1 MSGRSSLEYRR
12 PCFAEPFPAAASFVE
27 IVSRRLDAICRRGD
41 ACSPDQ
47 YRRALRLTAL
57 GRQAGKH
64 SFASQCAY
72 GKALHIEA
80 EGSSKRPLMLAP
92 ANGVTWKQFFLALKE
107 RFIKDKLMDV
117 AGSVT
122 FFGVLALFPFLLFL
136 VTLAGLVLQPQ
147 QVEQFIREI
156 GNVAPADAT
165 RIIAEQIRD
174 IHKSQSVGLLTV
186 GFVGAIWSAS
196 GGVVSLMDALNG
208 LHHVEDRRPFWK
220 TRGLAV
226 LTTFGASAAIL
237 IAALVGVAAGP
248 IAHAF
253 GGPVARVV
261 LWLRLPVAGLL
272 IALVWAVLYQVLPD
286 VPRRFRFLTPGSVV
300 AVAVWL
306 IASWGFS
313 FYVLHFGEYNKTYG
327 AIGGA
332 VVMLMWMW
340 ISAMVLLTGALINA
354 VLEDL
359 SRRAPETAPEAG
371 TGGFAMPGQGALQPR
386 RVLSLGERPA
396 EQSGLAEQ
404 RDGG

>member
-1 MSGRSSLEYRR
+1 
-12 PCFAEPFPAAASFVE
+12 
-27 IVSRRLDAICRRGD
+27 
-41 ACSPDQ
+41 
-47 YRRALRLTAL
+47 
-57 GRQAGKH
+57 
-64 SFASQCAY
+64 
-72 GKALHIEA
+72 
-80 EGSSKRPLMLAP
+80 MLAP
-92 ANGVTWKQFFLALKE
+92 ANGVTWKQFFLALKG

-147 QVEQFIREI
+147 QVEQFIRGI

-220 TRGLAV
+220 TRALAV

-237 IAALVGVAAGP
+237 IAALVGIAAGP

-253 GGPVARVV
+253 GGPVARLVI
-261 LWLRLPVAGLL
+261 WLRLPVAGLL
-272 IALVWAVLYQVLPD
+272 IALVWAVLYQILPD

-300 AVAVWL
+300 AVAIWL

-359 SRRAPETAPEAG
+359 SRRAPATAPEAG
-371 TGGFAMPGQGALQPR
+371 TAGFATPRQGELQPR
-386 RVLSLGERPA
+386 SA
-396 EQSGLAEQ
+396 S
-404 RDGG
+404 

>member
-1 MSGRSSLEYRR
+1 
-12 PCFAEPFPAAASFVE
+12 
-27 IVSRRLDAICRRGD
+27 
-41 ACSPDQ
+41 
-47 YRRALRLTAL
+47 
-57 GRQAGKH
+57 
-64 SFASQCAY
+64 
-72 GKALHIEA
+72 
-80 EGSSKRPLMLAP
+80 MLAP
-92 ANGVTWKQFFLALKE
+92 ARGVTWKEFFVALKQ

-136 VTLAGLVLQPQ
+136 VTLTGLVLRPA
-147 QVEQFIREI
+147 QVEQFIREV
-156 GNVAPADAT
+156 GTVAPADAT
-165 RIIAEQIRD
+165 RIIAQQIRD
-174 IHKSQSVGLLTV
+174 IHASRSFGLLTV

-220 TRGLAV
+220 TRGLAI
-226 LTTFGASAAIL
+226 LTTLGGGAAIL

-253 GGPVARVV
+253 GGPVALLVM
-261 LWLRLPVAGLL
+261 WLRLPVAGLL
-272 IALVWAVLYQVLPD
+272 IALVWAVLYQILPD

-313 FYVLHFGEYNKTYG
+313 FYVLHFGDYNKTYG

-359 SRRAPETAPEAG
+359 SRGRTSVPAAASDL
-371 TGGFAMPGQGALQPR
+371 AMRGPAQGVLQPR
-386 RVLSLGERPA
+386 SA
-396 EQSGLAEQ
+396 S
-404 RDGG
+404 

>member
-1 MSGRSSLEYRR
+1 
-12 PCFAEPFPAAASFVE
+12 
-27 IVSRRLDAICRRGD
+27 
-41 ACSPDQ
+41 
-47 YRRALRLTAL
+47 
-57 GRQAGKH
+57 
-64 SFASQCAY
+64 
-72 GKALHIEA
+72 
-80 EGSSKRPLMLAP
+80 MLAP
-92 ANGVTWKQFFLALKE
+92 ANGVTWKQFFLVLKE

-253 GGPVARVV
+253 GGPVARLVI
-261 LWLRLPVAGLL
+261 WLRLPVAGLL
-272 IALVWAVLYQVLPD
+272 IALVWAVLYQILPD

-340 ISAMVLLTGALINA
+340 ISAMVLLTGALINT

-359 SRRAPETAPEAG
+359 SRQTPATAPAAG
-371 TGGFAMPGQGALQPR
+371 TAGFAVPARSALQPHNA
-386 RVLSLGERPA
+386 S
-396 EQSGLAEQ
+396 
-404 RDGG
+404 

>member
-1 MSGRSSLEYRR
+1 M
-12 PCFAEPFPAAASFVE
+12 
-27 IVSRRLDAICRRGD
+27 
-41 ACSPDQ
+41 
-47 YRRALRLTAL
+47 RLTERRSIL
-57 GRQAGKH
+57 RRT
-64 SFASQCAY
+64 
-72 GKALHIEA
+72 
-80 EGSSKRPLMLAP
+80 GSSKRPLMLAP
-92 ANGVTWKQFFLALKE
+92 TNGVTWKQFFLALKG
-107 RFIKDKLMDV
+107 RFIKDKLMDG

-237 IAALVGVAAGP
+237 IAAFVGVAAGP

-253 GGPVARVV
+253 GGPVARLVI
-261 LWLRLPVAGLL
+261 WLRLPVAGLL
-272 IALVWAVLYQVLPD
+272 VPLPAAGPVQGLAD
-286 VPRRFRFLTPGSVV
+286 VPLRVPVLTPGSVV
-300 AVAVWL
+300 GGGRW
-306 IASWGFS
+306 ASASVG
-313 FYVLHFGEYNKTYG
+313 V
-327 AIGGA
+327 
-332 VVMLMWMW
+332 
-340 ISAMVLLTGALINA
+340 
-354 VLEDL
+354 
-359 SRRAPETAPEAG
+359 
-371 TGGFAMPGQGALQPR
+371 
-386 RVLSLGERPA
+386 
-396 EQSGLAEQ
+396 
-404 RDGG
+404 

>member
-1 MSGRSSLEYRR
+1 M
-12 PCFAEPFPAAASFVE
+12 
-27 IVSRRLDAICRRGD
+27 
-41 ACSPDQ
+41 
-47 YRRALRLTAL
+47 LT
-57 GRQAGKH
+57 
-64 SFASQCAY
+64 
-72 GKALHIEA
+72 
-80 EGSSKRPLMLAP
+80 P
-92 ANGVTWKQFFLALKE
+92 ANGVTWREFFFALKE

-165 RIIAEQIRD
+165 RIIAQQIRD

-220 TRGLAV
+220 TRGIAV
-226 LTTFGASAAIL
+226 LTTFGASAVVL
-237 IAALVGVAAGP
+237 IAALIGVAAGP

-253 GGPVARVV
+253 GGPVARLVM
-261 LWLRLPVAGLL
+261 WLRLPVAGLL
-272 IALVWAVLYQVLPD
+272 IALVWAVLYQILPD

-313 FYVLHFGEYNKTYG
+313 LYVLHFGEYNKTYG

-332 VVMLMWMW
+332 IVMLMWMW
-340 ISAMVLLTGALINA
+340 ISAMVLLAGALINA

-359 SRRAPETAPEAG
+359 SRRPTRATTPVTQ
-371 TGGFAMPGQGALQPR
+371 TGLAMPAQGELQPR
-386 RVLSLGERPA
+386 SA
-396 EQSGLAEQ
+396 S
-404 RDGG
+404 

>member
-1 MSGRSSLEYRR
+1 MRLMKSRSIFEVDGI
-12 PCFAEPFPAAASFVE
+12 VE
-27 IVSRRLDAICRRGD
+27 GT
-41 ACSPDQ
+41 P
-47 YRRALRLTAL
+47 
-57 GRQAGKH
+57 
-64 SFASQCAY
+64 
-72 GKALHIEA
+72 
-80 EGSSKRPLMLAP
+80 MLAP
-92 ANGVTWKQFFLALKE
+92 ANGVTWKEFFLALKG
-107 RFIKDKLMDV
+107 RFIRDKLMDV

-165 RIIAEQIRD
+165 RIIAQQIRD

-186 GFVGAIWSAS
+186 GFLGAIWSAS
-196 GGVVSLMDALNG
+196 GVVVSLMDALNG

-253 GGPVARVV
+253 GGPVAHLVI
-261 LWLRLPVAGLL
+261 WLRLPVAGLL
-272 IALVWAVLYQVLPD
+272 IALVWAVLYQILPD

-300 AVAVWL
+300 AVVVWL

-340 ISAMVLLTGALINA
+340 ISAMVLLAGALINA

-359 SRRAPETAPEAG
+359 SRGRTSTTTPAAG
-371 TGGFAMPGQGALQPR
+371 TASFAVPGRGALQPH
-386 RVLSLGERPA
+386 SA
-396 EQSGLAEQ
+396 S
-404 RDGG
+404 

>member
-1 MSGRSSLEYRR
+1 
-12 PCFAEPFPAAASFVE
+12 
-27 IVSRRLDAICRRGD
+27 
-41 ACSPDQ
+41 
-47 YRRALRLTAL
+47 
-57 GRQAGKH
+57 
-64 SFASQCAY
+64 
-72 GKALHIEA
+72 
-80 EGSSKRPLMLAP
+80 
-92 ANGVTWKQFFLALKE
+92 
-107 RFIKDKLMDV
+107 MDV

-147 QVEQFIREI
+147 QIEQFIREI

-165 RIIAEQIRD
+165 RIIAQQIRD
-174 IHKSQSVGLLTV
+174 IHKSQSVGLLTL

-220 TRGLAV
+220 TRGLAI
-226 LTTFGASAAIL
+226 LTTLGASAAIL
-237 IAALVGVAAGP
+237 VAALVGVAAGP

-272 IALVWAVLYQVLPD
+272 IALVWAVLYQILPD

-300 AVAVWL
+300 AVAIWL

-340 ISAMVLLTGALINA
+340 ISAMVLLAGALINA

-359 SRRAPETAPEAG
+359 SRGRAPATAPAG
-371 TGGFAMPGQGALQPR
+371 TRLAMPTREIQPR
-386 RVLSLGERPA
+386 ST
-396 EQSGLAEQ
+396 S
-404 RDGG
+404 